1 MKILFVI
8 NSSNNGGAIKMIVA
22 LYREVKRHFPQSK
35 IVFLKK
41 IESQYSNIEDAY
53 YLSDELSSLADY
65 YIVYKR
71 LKAVMID
78 EKPDA
83 LISFL
88 PLANIF
94 TSVIGRSLGIKYRV
108 ASQRNPPQI
117 YGKVVRML
125 DRYLGSRGYYTANV
139 CNSRAGMDAFGAYPA
154 SYKKHLSVINNCV
167 EEPDFSLSKTE
178 AKIRMGMPSGKTILT
193 CVGRLHE
200 QKNHEVIVKAMK
212 HLDDAV
218 LYLGGDG
225 PLKEEISGLIRSE
238 GVDDKVVM
246 LGDLDREQV
255 RLLLRA
261 SDVFL
266 IPSRYEGLSN
276 SLLEA
281 MSYGLP
287 VICSNIPSFTDFL
300 RLENGLEPDY
310 AGMVIENNDDREWAT
325 GIRQMIRND
334 ELLERYH
341 RRSLDKVAD
350 LSPQKM
356 ASRFLKL
363 LGVQEKEYVG

>member
-22 LYREVKRHFPQSK
+22 LYKEVKLHFPASK

-41 IESQYSNIEDAY
+41 IESQYSNIEGAY
-53 YLSDELSSLADY
+53 YLSDELSSLSDY
-65 YIVYKR
+65 YTVYKR

-78 EKPDA
+78 ERPDA

-94 TSVIGRSLGIKYRV
+94 TSVIGRSLGIKHRV

-117 YGKVVRML
+117 YGTVVRTL

-139 CNSRAGMDAFGAYPA
+139 CNSKAGMDAFGAYPEA
-154 SYKKHLSVINNCV
+154 YKKHLSVINNCV
-167 EEPDFSLSKTE
+167 EEPDFTISK
-178 AKIRMGMPSGKTILT
+178 ADARNRIGIPFDKTVLT
-193 CVGRLHE
+193 CVGRLHD

-212 HLDDAV
+212 HLNDAV

-225 PLKEEISGLIRSE
+225 PLRDEITNLIKLE
-238 GVDDKVVM
+238 GVEQKVVM
-246 LGDLDREQV
+246 LGDLDRDQV

-266 IPSRYEGLSN
+266 IPSKYEGLSN

-300 RLENGLEPDY
+300 KLDHEPGH
-310 AGMVIENNDDREWAT
+310 AGMVIQNNDDREWAK
-325 GIRQMIRND
+325 GIQRMIHSD
-334 ELLERYH
+334 DLLDRYH
-341 RRSLDKVAD
+341 RLSLGKVAD
-350 LSPQKM
+350 LSPRKM
-356 ASRFLKL
+356 AFRFLKL
-363 LGVQEKEYVG
+363 LGVSEKEYVG

>member
-22 LYREVKRHFPQSK
+22 LYKEVKRHFPQSK

-41 IESQYSNIEDAY
+41 IESQYSNIEGAY
-53 YLSDELSSLADY
+53 YLSDRLSSLPDY
-65 YIVYKR
+65 YKVYQR

-94 TSVIGRSLGIKYRV
+94 TSVIGRSLGIPYRV

-117 YGKVVRML
+117 YGFVVRTL
-125 DRYLGSRGYYTANV
+125 DRYLGARDYYTANV
-139 CNSRAGMDAFGAYPA
+139 CNSKAGMDAFSEYPEA
-154 SYKKHLSVINNCV
+154 YKKHLSVINNCV
-167 EEPDFSLSKTE
+167 EEPDFSISKID
-178 AKIRMGMPSGKTILT
+178 AKSRIGMPLDKTILT
-193 CVGRLHE
+193 CVGRLHD

-212 HLDDAV
+212 HLNDAV

-225 PLKEEISGLIRSE
+225 PLRDEITKLIESE
-238 GVDDKVVM
+238 GVERKVVM
-246 LGDLDREQV
+246 LGDLDRDQV

-266 IPSRYEGLSN
+266 IPSKYEGLSN

-300 RLENGLEPDY
+300 KLDDRQGH
-310 AGMVIENNDDREWAT
+310 AGMVIENNDDREWAK
-325 GIRQMIRND
+325 GIQRMTHSD
-334 ELLERYH
+334 ELLEDYS

-356 ASRFLKL
+356 AFRFLKL